1 MSRMRRKYRFSMI
14 FGDVIIAGALAHS
27 DRLSLSKDAESITEI
42 HGKITK
48 HDSKAMESGLF

>member
-1 MSRMRRKYRFSMI
+1 MI